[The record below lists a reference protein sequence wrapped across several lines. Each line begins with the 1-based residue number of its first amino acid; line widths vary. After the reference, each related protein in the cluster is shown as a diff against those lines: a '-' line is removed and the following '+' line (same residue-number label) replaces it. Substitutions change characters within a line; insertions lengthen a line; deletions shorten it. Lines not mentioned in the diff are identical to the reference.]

1 MCERRYRVG
10 EQWYNLRPDAL
21 AEYRMG
27 SQQMRFWL
35 EWDRGTM
42 NVRDLA
48 VKFTSYAHSIAS
60 REWARE
66 HPMLPVLICVALDI
80 AQERRVQRVAQDTL
94 TQSAGLVV
102 WTTTEALFNEHG
114 PLSPIWLQGLPQ
126 RRQAAK
132 PGSMLRHCLYDMIP
146 RKNGM

>member
-1 MCERRYRVG
+1 VG
-10 EQWYNLRPDAL
+10 EQWYNLKPDAL
-21 AEYRMG
+21 VEYRLG

-48 VKFTSYAHSIAS
+48 VKFTSYAHYIAS

-66 HPMLPVLICVALDI
+66 HSMLPVLICVAPDI

-94 TQSAGLVV
+94 TQSAGLIV

-132 PGSMLRHCLYDMIP
+132 PSSLLRQCLYNMIP

>member
-1 MCERRYRVG
+1 
-10 EQWYNLRPDAL
+10 
-21 AEYRMG
+21 
-27 SQQMRFWL
+27 
-35 EWDRGTM
+35 M
-42 NVRDLA
+42 NVRDLTI
-48 VKFTSYAHSIAS
+48 KFTSYAHYIAS

-66 HPMLPVLICVALDI
+66 HSMLPVLICVAPDN

-94 TQSAGLVV
+94 TQSAGLIV

-126 RRQAAK
+126 RSQAAK
-132 PGSMLRHCLYDMIP
+132 PGSVLRHRLYDMIP